1 MVIPTLGS
9 QEGAGLVVVVATG
22 MDLPFLTNDC
32 C

>member
-9 QEGAGLVVVVATG
+9 QEGAGLVVVATG